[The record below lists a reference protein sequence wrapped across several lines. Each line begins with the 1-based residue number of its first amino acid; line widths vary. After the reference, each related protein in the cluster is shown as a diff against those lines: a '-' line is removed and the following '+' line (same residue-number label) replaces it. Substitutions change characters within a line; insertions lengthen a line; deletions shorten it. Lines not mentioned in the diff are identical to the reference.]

1 MKQVTTRNGV
11 TLETEERDEY
21 EHADGLVNLL
31 EAMLV
36 AGLISLALLGAAAL
50 AAQAERAWRQWRG
63 ERAAAAATTAE
74 CLAENVRLGT
84 YGDEMC
90 GFITER

>member
-1 MKQVTTRNGV
+1 MKQVTTRDGV

-36 AGLISLALLGAAAL
+36 AGLISLAVLGAAAL

-63 ERAAAAATTAE
+63 ERAAATTAE
-74 CLAENVRLGT
+74 CLAENVRLGI